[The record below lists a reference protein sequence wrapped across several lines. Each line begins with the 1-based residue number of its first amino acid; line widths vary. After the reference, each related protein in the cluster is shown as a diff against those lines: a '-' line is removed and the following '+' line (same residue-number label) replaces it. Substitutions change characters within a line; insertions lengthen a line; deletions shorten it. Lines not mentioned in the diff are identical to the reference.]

1 MGIMAYTRQF
11 KPSQLLPGLLYD
23 ITASY
28 ALSASYLIGLAEP
41 YRIVSG
47 SLSAEVNTV
56 NNIFLIK
63 DGTTNILSIT
73 QSGVL
78 VLATQSAELT
88 DPAPTGGIYFTSSSF
103 FVGLE

>member
-11 KPSQLLPGLLYD
+11 KPSQLLPGILYD

-28 ALSASYLIGLAEP
+28 ALTASYVLNANEP
-41 YRIVSG
+41 YRIISG
-47 SLSAEVNTV
+47 SISATV
-56 NNIFLIK
+56 SPTDNIFLIK
-63 DGTTNILSIT
+63 QGNTPILSVT

-78 VLATQSAELT
+78 VLATQSMNLS
-88 DPAPTGGIYFTSSSF
+88 DPAPVGGIYFTSSSL